1 MKKGRRIDM
10 VKKKSHDQGSSS
22 KKADRF
28 FDNQNN
34 NVHKQVIP
42 IYVIFSLIILL
53 SIYLLSPLS
62 NLDTLSVEGNN
73 EVVDQEIIDA
83 SGLQSGVPIWET
95 YFDRQTFE
103 ESIVNNLPQVA
114 DAQLNFSGV
123 DDFTIDIDEYNTI
136 AYLNT
141 NETYY
146 KVLENGETLQDDSG
160 SVGENP
166 VLINFNDED
175 TLKQM
180 VEQLDQLDSSTIQ
193 LISEIEKVDIERNPL
208 LVRTYMNDGSQ
219 VLASIPTY
227 AERITL
233 YPRLQEA
240 VDGQKGL
247 FDLEAGAY
255 FTPFSDPNETGV
267 DNENIV
273 EDRIEDNGT
282 EEPPSSTDNQNNQ
295 QNLTPE
301 NSAENTNPNE

>member
-1 MKKGRRIDM
+1 M
-10 VKKKSHDQGSSS
+10 VKKKSNDQGSSS
-22 KKADRF
+22 KKTDYF
-28 FDNQNN
+28 FDNQSN

-73 EVVDQEIIDA
+73 EVVDQEVIDA
-83 SGLQSGVPIWET
+83 SGLQSGDPIWGT
-95 YFDRQTFE
+95 YFERQTIE
-103 ESIVNNLPQVA
+103 EGIVNNVPQVA

-123 DDFTIDIDEYNTI
+123 DDFAIDIDEHNTV
-136 AYLNT
+136 AYLN
-141 NETYY
+141 NDETYY

-160 SVGENP
+160 SVGEKP
-166 VLINFNDED
+166 VLINFTDED
-175 TLKQM
+175 TLDQM
-180 VEQLDQLDSSTIQ
+180 VEQLKQLDSSTTQ

-255 FTPFSDPNETGV
+255 FTPFSDSNETGV

-273 EDRIEDNGT
+273 EDRIEDNGS
-282 EEPPSSTDNQNNQ
+282 EENSSSTDNQSNTQ
-295 QNLTPE
+295 HSIQE
-301 NSAENTNPNE
+301 NSVENTNEIS